1 MKCDPYIERTPDTK
15 KFIACSSTLNLRCGL
30 VAYRKHYH
38 QNLKTMGLRMC
49 VPGFLLLLIIG
60 IFELDVVSGY
70 IQPPPRQTLFI
81 PHTDQDSH
89 STQQVQVQL
98 QLYKFNV

>member
-1 MKCDPYIERTPDTK
+1 
-15 KFIACSSTLNLRCGL
+15 
-30 VAYRKHYH
+30 
-38 QNLKTMGLRMC
+38 MGLRMC

-89 STQQVQVQL
+89 STQQVHISQL
-98 QLYKFNV
+98 GQNKMRISWITGSPTPAKVT